1 MSQRYN
7 ILTKPKVFCR
17 LKLTIKGAKC
27 HHEAPSEWSD
37 LIIDRHLRLRWA
49 A

>member
-7 ILTKPKVFCR
+7 ILTKPKVFYW
-17 LKLTIKGAKC
+17 LKLTTKGAKC

-37 LIIDRHLRLRWA
+37 LIIDRHLRFRWA